1 MKATENY
8 QIKEIAG
15 TSVLIPAGQNVIEY
29 KGILQLNSTAA
40 FIWSQL
46 QEEISYEELLSRLA
60 AEYEAVGDEIKIIRA
75 DLDAFISKAGEHG
88 LITM

>member
-15 TSVLIPAGQNVIEY
+15 TPVLIPAGQNVIEY
-29 KGILQLNSTAA
+29 KGILQLNTTAA

-46 QEEISYEELLSRLA
+46 QEDISYDELLDRLA
-60 AEYEAVGDEIKIIRA
+60 AEYEAVGDEVDIIRA

-88 LITM
+88 LISL